1 MNSQIKETHG
11 ARYGERARI
20 VQVPSRHATPP
31 NLHVF
36 TNPKALQTI
45 SCLDFFYYYYGGF
58 LHRHDWLAIW
68 SLVIE
73 STSSSSPLPGNR
85 WVEQKAP
92 TLYSWLVLLTTSLIL
107 RGYLKVTSFHINLF
121 RLYGTKVFPGTEDK
135 RQGIVKKDVP
145 IAVMLRK
152 LQGYG
157 N

>member
-1 MNSQIKETHG
+1 M
-11 ARYGERARI
+11 
-20 VQVPSRHATPP
+20 
-31 NLHVF
+31 
-36 TNPKALQTI
+36 
-45 SCLDFFYYYYGGF
+45 
-58 LHRHDWLAIW
+58 
-68 SLVIE
+68 
-73 STSSSSPLPGNR
+73 
-85 WVEQKAP
+85 EQKAP

-135 RQGIVKKDVP
+135 TQGIVKKDVP